1 MRDHTAKAF
10 EPKYKGEYRIIK
22 MLGKTQVLLRDSK
35 GDEVKHHVA
44 YLKKT
49 NPVKE
54 TVEKI
59 PDFKKF
65 GRMAKLWLNP
75 ELVPNLKW
83 EYEVTEVTAID
94 CDGNSTQCTRLRQVV
109 KLLIL
114 HSCFRFICGTVI

>member
-1 MRDHTAKAF
+1 MAAQNVQMARGSSEEDESLVPSVFQPGDLVTVRDHMAKAF

-35 GDEVKHHVA
+35 GGEVKHHMA
-44 YLKKT
+44 HLKKT

-65 GRMAKLWLNP
+65 ERMAKLWLNP
-75 ELVPNLKW
+75 EFVPNLKW
-83 EYEVTEVTAID
+83 EYEVTEVAAIY
-94 CDGNSTQCTRLRQVV
+94 
-109 KLLIL
+109 
-114 HSCFRFICGTVI
+114 